1 MKIFKRTIPQ
11 SNATNWF
18 AKCARTKCF
27 ICGIKQ
33 SEYKLKEKAETNN
46 NNNRDKLRN
55 LGRKK
60 NHCWIFRH
68 FSNCLNV
75 INSCGR
81 SCLMTNLY
89 LRNLVP
95 LMTALF
101 SFRPPP
107 TLFTLFL
114 FTLLKNN
121 CSHYIRLFQ
130 AFWKNKR
137 AWCLKQWIA
146 GTMIIFQQWHS

>member
-1 MKIFKRTIPQ
+1 MIKKNNAHRQLKIFKRTIPQ

-101 SFRPPP
+101 SSRPPFHS
-107 TLFTLFL
+107 LHFISFYSAEKQ
-114 FTLLKNN
+114 LLALYSTFPGVLEK
-121 CSHYIRLFQ
+121 
-130 AFWKNKR
+130 
-137 AWCLKQWIA
+137 
-146 GTMIIFQQWHS
+146 